1 MKNKLTIISVLLV
14 STFWSCLNVVDQTA
28 EAKHPN
34 ILWILAEDFSPDLG
48 CYNYPLVHTPNIDG
62 LASAG
67 VRFTRVFTTA
77 PVCAPS
83 RTALATG
90 MYQTS
95 INAHHMRYPD
105 SLKNELPSD
114 VIPLNELMRRQGYQ
128 TAKIIDDPGK
138 GKEDWSFRSDLAH
151 YDLVHWDSLAE
162 DKPFFGVVN
171 LRLTHRPF
179 ERDTVRPIDPKL
191 VKIPPYYPDHDISR
205 QDWAAYLETAQ
216 ILDQQV
222 GQVIDELARR
232 NLDENTIVFFFADHG
247 RPMSRGKNS
256 HFDSG
261 NHIPLII
268 YCPTGL
274 AWNEFL
280 PAGATNEDLISA
292 IDITATSLALTGANK
307 PTWMQ
312 GRVFL
317 GKNKEEAR
325 NYIFCASDRIGESYR
340 ILRSVRSK
348 EYKYIRNF
356 NPGFSI
362 NATATAYRKA
372 MHPIHHL
379 LNIYQ
384 EKGLLTPA
392 QQMLVDP
399 FPEELLFNVIEDPYE
414 VNNLLDDADHQ
425 QVLQEMRQQL
435 KDWQDRTTDHGMT
448 PDSEALQDAFRV
460 YAETSAAN
468 HQNKIIAREKEV
480 REAIEHLSE

>member
-1 MKNKLTIISVLLV
+1 MAGLLV
-14 STFWSCLNVVDQTA
+14 ILAIWSCSNVTQNDDGI
-28 EAKHPN
+28 KHPN

-48 CYNYPLVHTPNIDG
+48 CYGLPLVHTPHIDG
-62 LASAG
+62 LASKG

-105 SLKNELPSD
+105 SLKNELSSE

-128 TAKIIDDPGK
+128 TAKIIDKPGK
-138 GKEDWSFRSDLAH
+138 GKEDWSFQSDLAH

-179 ERDTVRPIDPKL
+179 ERDTVRPIDP
-191 VKIPPYYPDHDISR
+191 VGVTVPPYYPDHEVSR

-222 GQVIDELARR
+222 GQVLDELEQR
-232 NLDENTIVFFFADHG
+232 NLEENTIVFFFADHG

-261 NHIPLII
+261 NHIPLVI
-268 YCPTGL
+268 YCPEDL
-274 AWNEFL
+274 AGKEFL
-280 PAGATNEDLISA
+280 PAGTTREDLISA
-292 IDITATSLALTGANK
+292 IDISATSLSLTGAVK

-312 GRVFL
+312 GRVFI
-317 GKNKEEAR
+317 GNSKDEAR
-325 NYIFCASDRIGESYR
+325 DHIFCASDRIGESHR

-356 NPGFSI
+356 NPGWSM

-379 LNIYQ
+379 LNMYQ
-384 EKGLLTPA
+384 EQGLLTPA

-399 FPEELLFNVIEDPYE
+399 FPEELLFNVAEDPFE
-414 VNNLLDDADHQ
+414 INNLIDDPAHQ

-435 KDWQDRTTDHGMT
+435 KDWQGRTTDHGMK
-448 PDSEALQDAFRV
+448 PDSETLQEAFRD

-468 HQNKIIAREKEV
+468 HQDKINARTKQV
-480 REAIEHLSE
+480 RDAFELNR

>member
-1 MKNKLTIISVLLV
+1 MQNILKTISVLIACA
-14 STFWSCLNVVDQTA
+14 SMWSCSNITQEHQV
-28 EAKHPN
+28 KNNPN

-48 CYNYPLVHTPNIDG
+48 CYDYPLVHTPNIDG
-62 LASAG
+62 LARKG

-105 SLKNELPSD
+105 SLKNQLPSE
-114 VIPLNELMRRQGYQ
+114 VIPLNELMRRRGYQ
-128 TAKIIDDPGK
+128 TAKIIDNPGK

-151 YDLVHWDSLAE
+151 YDLVRWDSLSV

-179 ERDTVRPIDPKL
+179 ERDSVHPIDPNL
-191 VKIPPYYPDHDISR
+191 VDIPPYYPDHDVSR

-222 GQVIDELARR
+222 GQVIDELAIR

-261 NHIPLII
+261 NHIPLVI
-268 YCPTGL
+268 YCPPAL
-274 AWNEFL
+274 SWNEFL
-280 PAGATNEDLISA
+280 PAGTTNDDLISA
-292 IDITATSLALTGANK
+292 IDITATSLAIAGADK

-317 GKNKEEAR
+317 GNSKEEAR
-325 NYIFCASDRIGESYR
+325 DYIFCASDRIGESHR
-340 ILRSVRSK
+340 TLRSVRSK
-348 EYKYIRNF
+348 DYKYIRNF
-356 NPGFSI
+356 NPGWSM

-372 MHPIHHL
+372 MHPIYHL
-379 LNIYQ
+379 LNIYH
-384 EKGLLTPA
+384 ERDLLTPA
-392 QQMLVDP
+392 QYVLVDT
-399 FPEELLFNVIEDPYE
+399 FPEELLFNVLEDPFE
-414 VNNLLDDADHQ
+414 INNLIQSPKHQ
-425 QVLQEMRQQL
+425 EVLEDMRQQL
-435 KDWQDRTTDHGMT
+435 KDWQMRTTDHGMN
-448 PDSEALQDAFRV
+448 PDTEALQEAFKD
-460 YAETSAAN
+460 YAKTS
-468 HQNKIIAREKEV
+468 HERYQEKITSRE
-480 REAIEHLSE
+480 IEIRNLIDNLK